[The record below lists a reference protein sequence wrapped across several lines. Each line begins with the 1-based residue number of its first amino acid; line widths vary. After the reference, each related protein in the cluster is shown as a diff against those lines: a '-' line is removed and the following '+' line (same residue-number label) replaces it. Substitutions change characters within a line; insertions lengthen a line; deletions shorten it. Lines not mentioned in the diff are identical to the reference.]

1 MSTSNRIVGNR
12 RDDRVNLF
20 ARAWA
25 SLTEAATVSPARFAI
40 LIFTGLI
47 LITTLLLTLPI
58 ARAGSGTGGT
68 PLADAVFTAVS
79 AICVTGLATVDMASH
94 WSPFGN
100 IVIILA
106 MQIGGIGVLTMASIL
121 GLIVA
126 RRIGLRGKLM
136 AASDSN
142 AARARGGP
150 VSESQAVRLGEIG
163 GLLFTVAASAIVIEL
178 VITALIVPR
187 LLIEGFDL
195 WTAIWQGFYLALSA
209 FTNTGF
215 VPFAPGMER
224 FATDP
229 WMLSV
234 LSVAVFLGAIGF
246 PVIFALAGW
255 LRTRARLSIHARIT
269 LLMTLVLIAVGAV
282 AIGLLEWSNSAT
294 LGGQDALTRPM
305 TAVFTSIM
313 SRSGGL
319 STVDIGEMNG
329 STLLVLDML
338 MFVGGGSA
346 STAGGIK
353 VTTLAVL
360 FFAAIAEARGVDDME
375 AFERRI
381 PNDVLRLAVSIT
393 LWGASIVATSSIII
407 LHITKAPLDLV
418 LFDVISAFATCG
430 LSTGLT
436 SNDLPDAAKYV
447 LAATMWAGRVGTVT
461 LAAALAASQRRQL
474 FRRPEE
480 RPIVG

>member
-1 MSTSNRIVGNR
+1 MATNNRFRGNR
-12 RDDRVNLF
+12 RREQKNPF

-25 SLTEAATVSPARFAI
+25 AVSEAATVSPARFAI
-40 LIFTGLI
+40 LVFSGLI
-47 LITTLLLTLPI
+47 LITTLLLTLPL
-58 ARAGSGTGGT
+58 ARAGTGSGT
-68 PLADAVFTAVS
+68 PLADALFTAVS
-79 AICVTGLATVDMASH
+79 AICVTGLATVDMATH

-100 IVIILA
+100 VVIIVA

-121 GLIVA
+121 GLVVA
-126 RRIGLRGKLM
+126 RRIGLRAKLI
-136 AASDSN
+136 AASDTN
-142 AARARGGP
+142 AARARPGA
-150 VSESQAVRLGEIG
+150 VSESQAVRLGEI
-163 GLLFTVAASAIVIEL
+163 VIEL
-178 VITALIVPR
+178 VITALVVPR
-187 LLIEGFDL
+187 LLLEGFDL
-195 WTAIWQGFYLALSA
+195 WTAVWQGFYISLSA

-246 PVIFALAGW
+246 PVIFALGRW
-255 LRTRARLSIHARIT
+255 LRTRARLSIHSRLT
-269 LLMTLVLIAVGAV
+269 LLTTVILIAVGAF
-282 AIGLLEWSNSAT
+282 AIALLEWSNSAT
-294 LGGQDALTRPM
+294 LGGQDDLTRPM

-313 SRSGGL
+313 TRSGGL
-319 STVDIGEMNG
+319 STIDIGEMNG
-329 STLLVLDML
+329 STLLVLNML

-360 FFAAIAEARGVDDME
+360 FLAAVAEARGVDDME
-375 AFERRI
+375 AFDRRI
-381 PNDVLRLAVSIT
+381 PHDVLRLAVSVT
-393 LWGASIVATSSIII
+393 LWGATIVAAASVAI
-407 LHITKAPLDLV
+407 LHITKAPLDMV

-436 SNDLPDAAKYV
+436 SNDLPDSAKYV

>member
-1 MSTSNRIVGNR
+1 MSTTNRIRGNR
-12 RDDRVNLF
+12 RDNYSSPMG
-20 ARAWA
+20 RAWA
-25 SLTEAATVSPARFAI
+25 ALSDGFAASPARFAI
-40 LIFTGLI
+40 FIFTGLI

-58 ARAGSGTGGT
+58 AKAGVGSSA
-68 PLADAVFTAVS
+68 PLADAFFTAVS
-79 AICVTGLATVDMASH
+79 AVCVTGLTTVDMATY

-106 MQIGGIGVLTMASIL
+106 MQIGGLGVLTMASIL

-126 RRIGLRGKLM
+126 RRIGLRAKLI
-136 AASDSN
+136 AASDTN
-142 AARARGGP
+142 AARVHAGP
-150 VSESQAVRLGEIG
+150 VAESQAVRLGEIG
-163 GLLFTVAASAIVIEL
+163 GLLFTVAASAIVIEIA
-178 VITALIVPR
+178 ITALIVPR
-187 LLIEGFDL
+187 LLIEGFDP
-195 WTAIWQGFYLALSA
+195 WTAVWQGFYLALSA

-215 VPFAPGMER
+215 VPFTPGMER
-224 FATDP
+224 FASDP

-234 LSVAVFLGAIGF
+234 LSIAVFLGAIGF
-246 PVIFALAGW
+246 PVIFALARW
-255 LRTRARLSIHARIT
+255 LRTRARLTLHSRVT
-269 LLMTLVLIAVGAV
+269 LLTTLILIVVGAV
-282 AIGLLEWSNSAT
+282 GIGFLEWSNSAT
-294 LGGQDALTRPM
+294 LGGQDGVTRPM
-305 TAVFTSIM
+305 TAIFTSIM

-319 STVDIGEMNG
+319 STIDIGEMNG

-360 FFAAIAEARGVDDME
+360 FFAAVAEARGVDDME
-375 AFERRI
+375 AFGRRI
-381 PNDVLRLAVSIT
+381 PNDVLRLSVSVV
-393 LWGASIVATSSIII
+393 LWGATIVATSSIII
-407 LHITKAPLDLV
+407 LHITKAPLDFV

-447 LAATMWAGRVGTVT
+447 LALTMWAGRVGTVT

>member
-1 MSTSNRIVGNR
+1 MATSNRIRGNR
-12 RDDRVNLF
+12 RDDTTNPL
-20 ARAWA
+20 ARAWHA
-25 SLTEAATVSPARFAI
+25 VAESATASPARFAI
-40 LIFTGLI
+40 LVFTGLI
-47 LITTLLLTLPI
+47 TITTVLLTLPI
-58 ARAGSGTGGT
+58 SRAGEASST

-79 AICVTGLATVDMASH
+79 AICVTGLVTVDMSTY

-100 IVIILA
+100 VVIVLA

-126 RRIGLRGKLM
+126 RRIGLRAKLI
-136 AASDSN
+136 AASDTN
-142 AARARGGP
+142 PARGHAGP
-150 VSESQAVRLGEIG
+150 VSESQAVRPGEIG
-163 GLLFTVAASAIVIEL
+163 SLLATVALSAIVIEL
-178 VITALIVPR
+178 VITVLVVPR
-187 LLIEGFDL
+187 LLLAGFDV
-195 WTAIWQGFYLALSA
+195 WTAIWQGFYISLSA

-215 VPFAPGMER
+215 VPFADGMEQ
-224 FATDP
+224 FAADP
-229 WMLSV
+229 WMLAV
-234 LSVAVFLGAIGF
+234 LSIAVFLGAIGF
-246 PVIFALAGW
+246 PVIFALARW
-255 LRTRARLSIHARIT
+255 ARSRARLSIHARIT
-269 LLMTLVLIAVGAV
+269 LVTTLILIVVGAI
-282 AIGLLEWSNSAT
+282 AILLLEWSNTAT
-294 LGGQDALTRPM
+294 LGGQDGAVRPM

-313 SRSGGL
+313 TRSGGL
-319 STVDIGEMNG
+319 STVDIGAMNG

-360 FFAAIAEARGVDDME
+360 FFAAVAEARGVDDME
-375 AFERRI
+375 AFDRRI
-381 PNDVLRLAVSIT
+381 PNDVLRLAVSIV
-393 LWGASIVATSSIII
+393 LWGATIVAISSVAI
-407 LHITKAPLDLV
+407 LHITKAPLDMV

-436 SNDLPDAAKYV
+436 SNDLPDSAKYV

-474 FRRPEE
+474 FRRAEE

>member
-1 MSTSNRIVGNR
+1 MSTTNRIRGNR
-12 RDDRVNLF
+12 RDNYLSPMG
-20 ARAWA
+20 RAWA
-25 SLTEAATVSPARFAI
+25 ALSDGFAASPARFAI
-40 LIFTGLI
+40 FIFTGLI

-58 ARAGSGTGGT
+58 AKAGVGSSA
-68 PLADAVFTAVS
+68 PLADAFFTAVS
-79 AICVTGLATVDMASH
+79 AVCVTGLTTVDMATY

-106 MQIGGIGVLTMASIL
+106 MQIGGLGVLTMASIL

-126 RRIGLRGKLM
+126 RRIGLRAKLI
-136 AASDSN
+136 AASDTN
-142 AARARGGP
+142 AARVHARP
-150 VSESQAVRLGEIG
+150 VAESQAVRLGEIG

-178 VITALIVPR
+178 AITALIVPR
-187 LLIEGFDL
+187 LLIEGFDP

-215 VPFAPGMER
+215 VPFTPGMER
-224 FATDP
+224 FASDP

-234 LSVAVFLGAIGF
+234 LSIAVFLGAIGF
-246 PVIFALAGW
+246 PVIFALARW
-255 LRTRARLSIHARIT
+255 LRTRARLSLHARVT
-269 LLMTLVLIAVGAV
+269 LLTTLILIVVGAV
-282 AIGLLEWSNSAT
+282 AIGFLEWSNSAT
-294 LGGQDALTRPM
+294 LGGQDGVTRPM
-305 TAVFTSIM
+305 TAIFTSIM

-360 FFAAIAEARGVDDME
+360 FFAAVAEARGVDDME
-375 AFERRI
+375 AFGRRI
-381 PNDVLRLAVSIT
+381 PNDVLRLSVSVV
-393 LWGASIVATSSIII
+393 LWGATIVATSSIII
-407 LHITKAPLDLV
+407 LHITKAPLDFV

-447 LAATMWAGRVGTVT
+447 LALTMWAGRVGTVT

>member
-1 MSTSNRIVGNR
+1 MATGNRIRGNG
-12 RDDRVNLF
+12 RDEGKSAF
-20 ARAWA
+20 SRAWA
-25 SLTEAATVSPARFAI
+25 ALGNTATVSPARFAI
-40 LIFTGLI
+40 LVFSVLI

-58 ARAGSGTGGT
+58 ARAGTGSST
-68 PLADAVFTAVS
+68 PLADALFTAVS
-79 AICVTGLATVDMASH
+79 AICVTGLATVDMATH

-126 RRIGLRGKLM
+126 RRIGLRAKLI

-142 AARARGGP
+142 AARVKGGP

-163 GLLFTVAASAIVIEL
+163 GLLLTVAASAIVIEL
-178 VITALIVPR
+178 VITALVVPR
-187 LLIEGFDL
+187 LLLEGFDL
-195 WTAIWQGFYLALSA
+195 WSAIWQGFYLSLSA

-234 LSVAVFLGAIGF
+234 LSIAVFLGAIGF
-246 PVIFALAGW
+246 PVIFALGRW
-255 LRTRARLSIHARIT
+255 LQTRARLTLHARVT
-269 LLMTLVLIAVGAV
+269 LLTTVILIAVGAF
-282 AIGLLEWSNSAT
+282 AIALLEWSNSAT
-294 LGGQDALTRPM
+294 LGGQDGLTRPM

-319 STVDIGEMNG
+319 STIDIGEMNG

-360 FFAAIAEARGVDDME
+360 LFAAVTEARGVDDME
-375 AFERRI
+375 AFGRRI
-381 PNDVLRLAVSIT
+381 PNDVLRLAVSVT
-393 LWGASIVATSSIII
+393 LWGATIVAVASVLI
-407 LHITKAPLDLV
+407 LHITKAPLDMV
-418 LFDVISAFATCG
+418 LFDVISAFSTCG